1 MTRMPVLFLA
11 LLCGACATP
20 DGPREP
26 ERKSSRSSD
35 SGPLQAARGFVDAL
49 NRLDTRRA
57 AALIDWDTWV
67 ADDARLVFLL
77 DELRPRAT
85 KNPPTPQALDSSPIE
100 GSKTTLREILTT
112 SDAPKLMASIAEQR
126 FAAAIREDF
135 AADRRT
141 MDARLVSWHFDR
153 IERSATMWLPNGK
166 QIQMVLYRRGG
177 TWKLVP
183 RWHP

>member
-1 MTRMPVLFLA
+1 
-11 LLCGACATP
+11 
-20 DGPREP
+20 
-26 ERKSSRSSD
+26 
-35 SGPLQAARGFVDAL
+35 
-49 NRLDTRRA
+49 
-57 AALIDWDTWV
+57 
-67 ADDARLVFLL
+67 
-77 DELRPRAT
+77 
-85 KNPPTPQALDSSPIE
+85 
-100 GSKTTLREILTT
+100 
-112 SDAPKLMASIAEQR
+112 MASIAEQR